1 MRKILI
7 TILLVLLILLAYF
20 TIFQGISIGSLKV
33 LSATGIFELNDDLT
47 SKIEETN
54 KKIKSDL
61 QSKKSELRDNIDVLL
76 QNKESYY
83 NLANVSTE
91 SEITAAST
99 QETYNIEYLWVRVGR
114 HARTEGVNMKMDVLT
129 GDAGDSVTKNLDF
142 TVVGKYLAIMD
153 FVSALEDDSELNFR
167 IDDFHMTPSTED
179 NLQATFNVEGVRIN
193 IENTT
198 ASVDGTTQDDEN
210 ATDNTNDTNNANEGT
225 DNTNANEVAQ

>member
-7 TILLVLLILLAYF
+7 TILLVLLLVLAYF
-20 TIFQGISIGSLKV
+20 TIFQGISVASIKV
-33 LSATGIFELNDDLT
+33 LSATGIFELNDNLT
-47 SKIEETN
+47 AKIEETN
-54 KKIKSDL
+54 RKIKSDL
-61 QSKKSELRDNIDVLL
+61 QSKKTELKENIDVLL
-76 QNKESYY
+76 ANKKSYY

-114 HARTEGVNMKMDVLT
+114 HARTEGVNMRMEVIT
-129 GDAGDSVTKNLDF
+129 GDAGDEVTKKLNF

-153 FVSALEDDSELNFR
+153 FVSSLEEDSELNFR
-167 IDDFHMTPSTED
+167 IDDFHMTPSSDE

-198 ASVDGTTQDDEN
+198 ATVGGNIEDEN
-210 ATDNTNDTNNANEGT
+210 VDENTTNPTEPTENANE
-225 DNTNANEVAQ
+225 NAQ

>member
-20 TIFQGISIGSLKV
+20 TIFQGISIGSLEV
-33 LSATGIFELNDDLT
+33 LSATGIFELNDNLT

-61 QSKKSELRDNIDVLL
+61 QSKKSELRDYIDVLL

-198 ASVDGTTQDDEN
+198 ASVDGTDEDEN
-210 ATDNTNDTNNANEGT
+210 ITDETNEDADNANT
-225 DNTNANEVAQ
+225 DSANANEVAQ